1 MSKCIVYVF
10 LSSLSTRQLA
20 TGSEIGRLHSGALG
34 LHADATGN
42 EHTGAGGPDNADRR
56 EKKAKKPQSIQK
68 QVAGK
73 ISMLSGK
80 TAEIMSWDAKVKD
93 SDRLFLD
100 FQTPLKINLLYSF
113 LEGIL
118 WIFWCIWMYFLS
130 WNYSK
135 YGYVNMF
142 YCPCPCSSWYGNW
155 ISVTGPTTPPYVT
168 QLINSMVPRKILPFW
183 NSGLLLWRMGLPRSW
198 MPAIRRWHLPS
209 QSWKTCMGKILRI

>member
-100 FQTPLKINLLYSF
+100 LQTPLKINLLYSF

-118 WIFWCIWMYFLS
+118 
-130 WNYSK
+130 
-135 YGYVNMF
+135 
-142 YCPCPCSSWYGNW
+142 
-155 ISVTGPTTPPYVT
+155 
-168 QLINSMVPRKILPFW
+168 
-183 NSGLLLWRMGLPRSW
+183 
-198 MPAIRRWHLPS
+198 
-209 QSWKTCMGKILRI
+209 

>member
-1 MSKCIVYVF
+1 

-34 LHADATGN
+34 LHADAAGN
-42 EHTGAGGPDNADRR
+42 PQTGAGGPDNADRR

-100 FQTPLKINLLYSF
+100 FQTPLKINHILSYIIFF

-118 WIFWCIWMYFLS
+118 
-130 WNYSK
+130 
-135 YGYVNMF
+135 
-142 YCPCPCSSWYGNW
+142 
-155 ISVTGPTTPPYVT
+155 
-168 QLINSMVPRKILPFW
+168 
-183 NSGLLLWRMGLPRSW
+183 
-198 MPAIRRWHLPS
+198 
-209 QSWKTCMGKILRI
+209 